1 MAIETIGEKLVVDIF
16 SIVLGIIAIF
26 AVGAVAKMKLAP
38 SKVWNED
45 DWLPEELEEIMIT
58 KKCEKGI
65 RISGSIDFLLKWL
78 CLSNSKFRKR

>member
-1 MAIETIGEKLVVDIF
+1 LAIETIGEKLVVDIF

-45 DWLPEELEEIMIT
+45 DWLPEELEENNDYEEMR
-58 KKCEKGI
+58 KGNPHI
-65 RISGSIDFLLKWL
+65 WL
-78 CLSNSKFRKR
+78 D

>member
-45 DWLPEELEEIMIT
+45 DWLPEELEENNDYEEMR
-58 KKCEKGI
+58 KGNPHI
-65 RISGSIDFLLKWL
+65 WL
-78 CLSNSKFRKR
+78 D